1 VTSHATTLQQ
11 QAEDFQKRQSKLDSS
26 LQEITYTSTSDEA
39 TQVFEP
45 RMLKI
50 RRLEVATSYLE
61 LVREVDQLRIE
72 AQDHLKR
79 EPRSALSRYRR
90 LKTLSQALHDAQPD
104 AEGAAPQLIMT
115 VEETT
120 KAVHDEIKS
129 GITSDFQSTLE
140 KINWPQQELDL
151 SATSMSAWFEQAD
164 LLLELQEPDLVASH
178 NSPQPDEPM
187 ILLPLEI
194 MTRPLAQRFRYHF
207 YGDRPTNRLDKPEYF
222 FSHILDL
229 LDRHADFVANELQPI
244 LDRHIQD
251 NETTELVYTDATSAF
266 ITALLPLVIGKS
278 LSILPKIASHS
289 QLLSHFMHEVMSFDE
304 SLRESW
310 NYSPSPGIFVDWK
323 GVTWELLD
331 KHGYFQQWLKVEKE
345 FALARYCDI
354 RDAEDSGEIDYEGV
368 ERHQTKPTKGTIR
381 VNDLLETVTDRYRG
395 LSSFSQKMKF
405 LIGIQLSIFDNYH
418 AHMHGFLQAYLAQS
432 HTAGRLLQGQYSK
445 GEAFSQKALA
455 SLCKIYG
462 SAEYLER
469 KMSDWSDDVFFLELW
484 EELQD
489 RVQANSGMHASVGK
503 DLRVDEVAAKTSA
516 SIKASN
522 RDMLQDTDGGALFD
536 ETALA
541 YRRLKE
547 QSEAEILRLIDNN
560 IREAVADYGRLDAW
574 ASLSTTVAD
583 ITSLSPSS
591 ALDSTLQVTSV
602 LLKFL
607 SKVVARPT
615 MHKLVKHL
623 CATLQTEI
631 YSRVITPHNFSAAG
645 VTQLQRDIMAIEEAI
660 DSRSNLRGV
669 ASSGLKR
676 LEQMSTLLGLPIKR
690 SGRQG
695 IPDDVEDA
703 DDAWGFEGEDETDQT
718 IADDELQES
727 GSKKED
733 SWSLW
738 DAEKEVFKSNEAARR
753 ALADMGLD
761 FISESEARNILK
773 RRIELSS

>member
-1 VTSHATTLQQ
+1 
-11 QAEDFQKRQSKLDSS
+11 
-26 LQEITYTSTSDEA
+26 
-39 TQVFEP
+39 
-45 RMLKI
+45 MLKI
-50 RRLEVATSYLE
+50 RRLEVATNYLE
-61 LVREVDQLRIE
+61 LFREVDHMRIE
-72 AQDHLKR
+72 AQNLSRR
-79 EPRSALSRYRR
+79 EPRTALARYRR
-90 LKTLSQALHDAQPD
+90 LKTLSQALQDAQPD

-115 VEETT
+115 MEDTT
-120 KAVHDEIKS
+120 KAVHDDIKT

-151 SATSMSAWFEQAD
+151 SETSMSAWFEQAD
-164 LLLELQEPDLVASH
+164 LLLELQEPDLIASH
-178 NSPQPDEPM
+178 NPTQAKEPV

-194 MTRPLAQRFRYHF
+194 MVRPLAQRFRYHF

-222 FSHILDL
+222 FSHVLDL
-229 LDRHADFVANELQPI
+229 LDRHTEFVANEMQPI
-244 LDRHIQD
+244 LDRHVQE
-251 NETTELVYTDATSAF
+251 NEATELIYTDAISSF

-278 LSILPKIASHS
+278 LSILPHIASHS

-310 NYSPSPGIFVDWK
+310 NYTPQPGIFADWK
-323 GVTWELLD
+323 GVTWTLLD
-331 KHGYFQQWLKVEKE
+331 QHGYFQQWLKVEKE
-345 FALARYCDI
+345 FALARYRDI

-368 ERHQTKPTKGTIR
+368 ERHQTKPTRGTIR

-405 LIGIQLSIFDNYH
+405 LIGIQLSVFDDYH
-418 AHMHGFLQAYLAQS
+418 AHLHGFLQAYLAQS

-445 GEAFSQKALA
+445 GDAFSQKALA

-489 RVQANSGMHASVGK
+489 RVQADSRAHASVGK

-516 SIKASN
+516 SIQASN
-522 RDMLQDTDGGALFD
+522 GDVPQDTEGGALFD

-541 YRRLKE
+541 YHRLRE
-547 QSEAEILRLIDNN
+547 QSEAEILRLVDNN
-560 IREAVADYGRLDAW
+560 IRDSVADYGRLDAW
-574 ASLSTTVAD
+574 ASLSTTNAD
-583 ITSLSPSS
+583 VTSLSPSS
-591 ALDSTLQVTSV
+591 GLDSTLQVISV
-602 LLKFL
+602 LLEFL
-607 SKVVARPT
+607 SKVVARPI

-623 CATLQTEI
+623 CATLQGEI

-645 VTQLQRDIMAIEEAI
+645 VSQLQRDIMALEEAI

-669 ASSGLKR
+669 ASTGLKR
-676 LEQMSTLLGLPIKR
+676 LEQISTLLGLPIKR
-690 SGRQG
+690 SGHQT
-695 IPDDVEDA
+695 IADDVEDA
-703 DDAWGFEGEDETDQT
+703 DDAWGFEGEDDADQV
-718 IADDELQES
+718 IADDDTEEAS
-727 GSKKED
+727 SRKD

-773 RRIELSS
+773 RRIELNS